1 MDRCSRPSAKVE
13 LAWNVPTQNDYAKSS
28 HDSSICNEDSSSVE
42 IVIIDPSLTEFN
54 GERVNDFGD
63 KKVSRNSSRVIVYSE
78 FCETITLPRRVDFNT
93 LVVPSSPK
101 SNPDDHDSRRVTCA
115 INTTDVYSYSFIN
128 EFVSSFKLDLLIIPC
143 IICGIGYG
151 GRVSYSR

>member
-13 LAWNVPTQNDYAKSS
+13 LGWNVPTQNDYVQSL
-28 HDSSICNEDSSSVE
+28 HVSSICNEDSSSVE
-42 IVIIDPSLTEFN
+42 IFKIDSPLSELF
-54 GERVNDFGD
+54 GERVNDFGH
-63 KKVSRNSSRVIVYSE
+63 KKLAINSTRVIVHSE

-93 LVVPSSPK
+93 LVVPSHIT
-101 SNPDDHDSRRVTCA
+101 NPDGHDRRRVTCA
-115 INTTDVYSYSFIN
+115 INTTDVYSYTFIN

-151 GRVSYSR
+151 GRVSYSS